1 MESRPVPMDV
11 AKVTILSRVAC
22 SNRGLSSRYAAVKAP
37 EVMTLISAPFAALAP
52 SSAPASKIPAALQA
66 TGIVLTVD
74 LVFRFGMNGAI
85 ATRRVAPLYAQ
96 PGATLCGPV

>member
-11 AKVTILSRVAC
+11 AKVTILCRVAS

-74 LVFRFGMNGAI
+74 LVFRFAMNDAI
-85 ATRRVAPLYAQ
+85 AHSVESHHYMRNLA
-96 PGATLCGPV
+96 G